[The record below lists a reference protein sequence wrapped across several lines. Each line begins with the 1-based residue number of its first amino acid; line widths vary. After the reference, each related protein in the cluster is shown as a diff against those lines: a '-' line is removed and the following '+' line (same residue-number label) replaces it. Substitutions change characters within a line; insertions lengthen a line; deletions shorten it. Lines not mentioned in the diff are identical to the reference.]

1 MEESL
6 MGISPVSNIRA
17 TYGTVGTAPTANA
30 QQPTKNSKSTQPAD
44 SVHLSAAAKA
54 HLHGDADGDGD
65 GK

>member
-1 MEESL
+1 MS
-6 MGISPVSNIRA
+6 ISPVSNVRA
-17 TYGTVGTAPTANA
+17 TYGAVGTAPNA
-30 QQPTKNSKSTQPAD
+30 SPHQPAKSSNGSQPAD

>member
-1 MEESL
+1 MS
-6 MGISPVSNIRA
+6 ISPVTDIRA
-17 TYGTVGTAPTANA
+17 SYGAVGTTPTNT
-30 QQPTKNSKSTQPAD
+30 QQPAKNSNNTQPAD

>member
-1 MEESL
+1 MS
-6 MGISPVSNIRA
+6 ISPVVDIRA
-17 TYGTVGTAPTANA
+17 SYGAVGAAPTTSA
-30 QQPTKNSKSTQPAD
+30 QQPSKNSQSTQPAD

>member
-1 MEESL
+1 

-17 TYGTVGTAPTANA
+17 TYGTVGTEPHANT
-30 QQPTKNSKSTQPAD
+30 QQPTKSSNSKQPAD

-54 HLHGDADGDGD
+54 QLHRDADGDGD

>member
-1 MEESL
+1 

-17 TYGTVGTAPTANA
+17 TYGAVGTAPAANA
-30 QQPTKNSKSTQPAD
+30 HQPTHGSKSTQPAD

-54 HLHGDADGDGD
+54 HLQGDADGDGD